1 MLMILS
7 ISGGVLS
14 ADRRIEAIEVRC
26 ASFTQI
32 LALPDNHGTRGR
44 GRVRGRL
51 RLKNENDS
59 WIDEE
64 ETSRKWGARWL
75 VSRSSQSFPN
85 RTRPRTR
92 ARPRIRI
99 HLGRSENNKGQ
110 EPSQTGLNLVPFGTG
125 TGDGNAWREFDREQS
140 AVVRRAGFCS

>member
-1 MLMILS
+1 MFFS
-7 ISGGVLS
+7 PCGRVLS
-14 ADRRIEAIEVRC
+14 ADRRVDAIEVRC
-26 ASFTQI
+26 ASLTQI

-75 VSRSSQSFPN
+75 VPRNRSPIVLVLELELV
-85 RTRPRTR
+85 
-92 ARPRIRI
+92 RIY
-99 HLGRSENNKGQ
+99 LGRSENIKGQ
-110 EPSQTGLNLVPFGTG
+110 EPSQTGLN
-125 TGDGNAWREFDREQS
+125 
-140 AVVRRAGFCS
+140 

>member
-1 MLMILS
+1 MFFS
-7 ISGGVLS
+7 PCGRVLS
-14 ADRRIEAIEVRC
+14 ADRRVDAIEVRC
-26 ASFTQI
+26 ASLTQI

-99 HLGRSENNKGQ
+99 HLGRSENIKGR
-110 EPSQTGLNLVPFGTG
+110 EPSQTGLNLVPFTADPFGH
-125 TGDGNAWREFDREQS
+125 QVPS
-140 AVVRRAGFCS
+140 AINLNMRLSTFNMCLENWS

>member
-64 ETSRKWGARWL
+64 ETSRKWGARRL

-92 ARPRIRI
+92 ARPRVRI
-99 HLGRSENNKGQ
+99 HLGRSENIKER
-110 EPSQTGLNLVPFGTG
+110 EPSQTGLNLVPFG
-125 TGDGNAWREFDREQS
+125 DRTL
-140 AVVRRAGFCS
+140 VVSTIELS

>member
-1 MLMILS
+1 MAWDVFLPW
-7 ISGGVLS
+7 GGVLS
-14 ADRRIEAIEVRC
+14 ADRRVDAIEVRC

-64 ETSRKWGARWL
+64 ETSRNAVL
-75 VSRSSQSFPN
+75 VGSF
-85 RTRPRTR
+85 
-92 ARPRIRI
+92 
-99 HLGRSENNKGQ
+99 
-110 EPSQTGLNLVPFGTG
+110 LVPRNRCPIVLVLELELVLG
-125 TGDGNAWREFDREQS
+125 S
-140 AVVRRAGFCS
+140 GFT

>member
-1 MLMILS
+1 MFFS
-7 ISGGVLS
+7 PCGRVLS
-14 ADRRIEAIEVRC
+14 ADRRVDAIEVRC

-44 GRVRGRL
+44 L
-51 RLKNENDS
+51 RLKTENDS

-99 HLGRSENNKGQ
+99 YLGRSENIKKG
-110 EPSQTGLNLVPFGTG
+110 
-125 TGDGNAWREFDREQS
+125 
-140 AVVRRAGFCS
+140 

>member
-1 MLMILS
+1 MFFS
-7 ISGGVLS
+7 PCGRVLS
-14 ADRRIEAIEVRC
+14 ADRRVDAMEGRC
-26 ASFTQI
+26 GSLTQI

-64 ETSRKWGARWL
+64 ETFRKWGARWL
-75 VSRSSQSFPN
+75 VARSSQSFPN

-99 HLGRSENNKGQ
+99 HLGRRENIKGQ
-110 EPSQTGLNLVPFGTG
+110 KPSQTGLN
-125 TGDGNAWREFDREQS
+125 
-140 AVVRRAGFCS
+140 

>member
-1 MLMILS
+1 MFLRPC
-7 ISGGVLS
+7 GRVLS
-14 ADRRIEAIEVRC
+14 TDRRVDAIEVRC
-26 ASFTQI
+26 ASLTQI
-32 LALPDNHGTRGR
+32 LALPDNHGTRE
-44 GRVRGRL
+44 RVRGRL

-75 VSRSSQSFPN
+75 FARSSQSFPN

-99 HLGRSENNKGQ
+99 HLGRSENIK
-110 EPSQTGLNLVPFGTG
+110 ES
-125 TGDGNAWREFDREQS
+125 DR
-140 AVVRRAGFCS
+140 

>member
-1 MLMILS
+1 MFFS
-7 ISGGVLS
+7 PCGRVLS
-14 ADRRIEAIEVRC
+14 ADRRVDAIEVRC

-32 LALPDNHGTRGR
+32 LALPDNLGTRGR

-75 VSRSSQSFPN
+75 VARSSQSFPN

-99 HLGRSENNKGQ
+99 HLGRSENIKER
-110 EPSQTGLNLVPFGTG
+110 EPSQKGVNLVPFAPGRPFLR
-125 TGDGNAWREFDREQS
+125 ASLSCYKKRYALRESRF
-140 AVVRRAGFCS
+140 

>member
-1 MLMILS
+1 MLDFAS
-7 ISGGVLS
+7 IVKGVRREWREDKDGLGCFFALGGVLS
-14 ADRRIEAIEVRC
+14 ADRRVDAIEVRC

-75 VSRSSQSFPN
+75 VARSSQSFPN

-92 ARPRIRI
+92 ARPY
-99 HLGRSENNKGQ
+99 SW
-110 EPSQTGLNLVPFGTG
+110 S
-125 TGDGNAWREFDREQS
+125 
-140 AVVRRAGFCS
+140 GFT